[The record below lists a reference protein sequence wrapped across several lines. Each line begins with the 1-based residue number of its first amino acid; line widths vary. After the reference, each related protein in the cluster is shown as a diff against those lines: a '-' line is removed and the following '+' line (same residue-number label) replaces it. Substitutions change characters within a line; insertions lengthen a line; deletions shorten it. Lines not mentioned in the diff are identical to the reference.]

1 MNAQLAWPAATASR
15 PSASAIW
22 AGTRLNIMLGG
33 LPLQRRLPPIDDP
46 TRWRKLRLHDREL
59 QFAQPLTFTPY
70 ASAQPCSARCRFCS
84 ETLRPRQAGPLAA
97 TLRPDAD
104 YFTGLRAAL
113 QALGDLPMAWSLSG
127 LEASDD
133 SDWLLRLLHELSA
146 AEAAGS
152 VIEQRVLYSN
162 GNGFAGAA
170 AEQLIDALGGFG
182 LSWLEWSRHAHDEVA
197 NQALMRFRDG
207 IAIRHNRAFAQ
218 ALARVQ
224 ARMPVK
230 LVCVVQR
237 GGVDT
242 LERLCDYVDWAASLG
257 ADAVIFRELARLD
270 AGYRDNL
277 TARYLDSARIGVAD
291 LLADAL
297 HDVGFARRVEPL
309 HRTQGYYFSNV
320 VLRERSG
327 LELVFEAADYAAMHE
342 RHASGRV
349 YKLVYFSNGEL
360 CGGWQPGQDVLWRA
374 HD

>member
-1 MNAQLAWPAATASR
+1 MNAQSAWAAADALLPFGT
-15 PSASAIW
+15 AIW
-22 AGTRLNIMLGG
+22 AHPRLIAVLGR
-33 LPLQRRLPPIDDP
+33 LPLQQRLPPADDP
-46 TRWRKLRLHDREL
+46 TRWRTLDLNGRPL

-70 ASAQPCSARCRFCS
+70 ASAQPCSARCHFCS

-97 TLRPDAD
+97 TLRPDAR
-104 YFTGLRAAL
+104 YFDGLRAAL
-113 QALGDLPMAWSLSG
+113 HALGDLPMAWSLSG

-133 SDWLLRLLHELSA
+133 TDWLLRLLRELRT
-146 AEAAGS
+146 AEREGS

-170 AEQLIDALGGFG
+170 AQTLIDALGNFG
-182 LSWLEWSRHAHDEVA
+182 LSWLEWSRHARDETA

-207 IAIRHNRAFAQ
+207 IAIRVNRVFEPT
-218 ALARVQ
+218 LARVQ
-224 ARMPVK
+224 ARLPVK

-237 GGVDT
+237 GGIDRV
-242 LERLCDYVDWAASLG
+242 ERLRDYVDWARDLG
-257 ADAVIFRELARLD
+257 VEAVIFRELARLD
-270 AGYRDNL
+270 AGYRNNL
-277 TARYLDSARIGVAD
+277 TARYLDTARIAVAD

-297 HDVGFARRVEPL
+297 HDAAFVRSVDAQ

-327 LELVFEAADYAAMHE
+327 MELVFEAADYADMHQ

-349 YKLVYFSNGEL
+349 YKLVYFANGEL
-360 CGGWQPGQDVLWRA
+360 CGGWQPGHDVLWRA